1 MPKAFVDNKEVEF
14 VSGMTVL
21 QVCELAEK
29 EIPRFCYHERL
40 EIAGNCRMCLV
51 EVEGGPRKPVASC
64 AMPAVDNMK
73 IHTQTPMVK
82 KAREGVME
90 FLLINHPLDC
100 PICDQGGECDLQDEA
115 YTYGKASNRY
125 DEYKRGVKDKPM
137 GPLVK
142 TQMTRCIHCTRCVRF
157 LSDVA
162 GSDEMGATGR
172 GEYMEVGTF
181 IENNIT
187 SELSGNIIDLC
198 PVGALT
204 SKPYAFKAR
213 SWELSK
219 TESIDV
225 MDGCGSN
232 IRIDSR
238 GDKVMR
244 ILPKNNDDINEE
256 WLSDTSRFCY
266 DGLSNQRLDR
276 PYIKTDGKFKEAT
289 FLESYSEIKD
299 KISSLK
305 PSEIAFLAGDLA
317 DCESITALKILA
329 TELKIENIECRTD
342 GALYDISNRSN
353 YLFNTTINGVEES
366 DFCLLIGANP
376 RYEAPILNI
385 RLTRGV
391 KEGKMQV
398 FNVGDKI
405 NLNYKVEN
413 LGNSPKI
420 LLDILNGESE
430 ISKQLAKAKK
440 PMLIIGN
447 DILKRKD
454 GQDIFKVAK
463 QIAKKYNFI
472 QENFNGFNVL
482 QKFAGRVGALD
493 LGLVP
498 KKQSTNINTILQDCE
513 NGKIKAVILL
523 SVDEIDFSKL
533 KNTFVVYIGSNA
545 DKGALSANVI
555 LPATSFAE
563 KSATFVNLEGRVQ
576 QTKKAVS
583 PINKAKEDF
592 FIINEIAN
600 SLGINLGFKTLEDV
614 RHKMVKI
621 NPIFFELDVISKAA
635 FEENNEKDL
644 DLSTAKITSIA
655 TNFYQTNPILRCS
668 KTMAKCTEELW
679 KVA

>member
-1 MPKAFVDNKEVEF
+1 
-14 VSGMTVL
+14 
-21 QVCELAEK
+21 
-29 EIPRFCYHERL
+29 
-40 EIAGNCRMCLV
+40 
-51 EVEGGPRKPVASC
+51 
-64 AMPAVDNMK
+64 
-73 IHTQTPMVK
+73 
-82 KAREGVME
+82 
-90 FLLINHPLDC
+90 
-100 PICDQGGECDLQDEA
+100 
-115 YTYGKASNRY
+115 
-125 DEYKRGVKDKPM
+125 
-137 GPLVK
+137 
-142 TQMTRCIHCTRCVRF
+142 
-157 LSDVA
+157 
-162 GSDEMGATGR
+162 
-172 GEYMEVGTF
+172 
-181 IENNIT
+181 
-187 SELSGNIIDLC
+187 
-198 PVGALT
+198 
-204 SKPYAFKAR
+204 
-213 SWELSK
+213 
-219 TESIDV
+219 
-225 MDGCGSN
+225 
-232 IRIDSR
+232 
-238 GDKVMR
+238 
-244 ILPKNNDDINEE
+244 
-256 WLSDTSRFCY
+256 
-266 DGLSNQRLDR
+266 
-276 PYIKTDGKFKEAT
+276 
-289 FLESYSEIKD
+289 
-299 KISSLK
+299 
-305 PSEIAFLAGDLA
+305 
-317 DCESITALKILA
+317 
-329 TELKIENIECRTD
+329 
-342 GALYDISNRSN
+342 
-353 YLFNTTINGVEES
+353 
-366 DFCLLIGANP
+366 
-376 RYEAPILNI
+376 
-385 RLTRGV
+385 
-391 KEGKMQV
+391 MQV